1 VQRHDETTDSKLDYY
16 SPSNKRRTALIV
28 VAVVA
33 GLVLVGALHLLGAN
47 PHGG

>member
-1 VQRHDETTDSKLDYY
+1 MQRHDETTDSKLDYY
-16 SPSNKRRTALIV
+16 SARDKRRTALIV

-33 GLVLVGALHLLGAN
+33 GLVLVGALHLLGVT